1 MVDRNTFNKN
11 IAVAPCFATAL
22 ALSVTSVIAPT
33 ELHAQETLELYPV
46 SIGVPSGFGASSGM
60 LFGWVDYT
68 NFDPYTGIE
77 GDDDGSMGL
86 GFGLGDPAE
95 TIGLEVS
102 VSITSVSTGWWGDG
116 VFGDEGSLNLKVHRY
131 VPGLAFASYA
141 SLSFGLDNIVGWG
154 DETEEYPVNA
164 YVAYSQ
170 VSDIQ
175 LGNQLL
181 PLDITVGY
189 GSATADFGTEPGAF
203 ASLGLGLTPSLS
215 AALSRYGDEMNVGIV
230 IFPQSFDFASV
241 GLSYAWDPE
250 QHSDTARFIISLSFL
265 LQP

>member
-1 MVDRNTFNKN
+1 VVDRNTFNKN
-11 IAVAPCFATAL
+11 IALAPCFATAL
-22 ALSVTSVIAPT
+22 ALSATSVIAPT

-68 NFDPYTGIE
+68 NFDPYTGVE

-154 DETEEYPVNA
+154 DETEGT
-164 YVAYSQ
+164 
-170 VSDIQ
+170 SDQRVRLRRDGGRIAIVGGPPGF
-175 LGNQLL
+175 LAGFR
-181 PLDITVGY
+181 PLRPAVGAVWWWS
-189 GSATADFGTEPGAF
+189 GRLVLMS
-203 ASLGLGLTPSLS
+203 S
-215 AALSRYGDEMNVGIV
+215 
-230 IFPQSFDFASV
+230 ASV
-241 GLSYAWDPE
+241 APGIGCR
-250 QHSDTARFIISLSFL
+250 ARIV
-265 LQP
+265 